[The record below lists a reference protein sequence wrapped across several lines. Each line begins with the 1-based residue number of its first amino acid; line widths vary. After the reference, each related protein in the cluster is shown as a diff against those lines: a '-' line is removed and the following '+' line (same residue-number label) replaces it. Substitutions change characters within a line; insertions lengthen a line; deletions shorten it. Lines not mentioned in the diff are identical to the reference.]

1 MTNQHYIYGFQ
12 DAKEAIE
19 KAIQK
24 AHDEYEC
31 SLVATPVCSCELSI
45 RIVRSQ
51 SATV

>member
-1 MTNQHYIYGFQ
+1 MSSQHYVYGFE

-19 KAIQK
+19 KEIQK
-24 AHDEYEC
+24 AHDAYEC